1 MIPVQV
7 PGTCEVPGTDKRD
20 IMINTQALP
29 RRHEEPIPTG
39 KRVSF
44 CRCWQSATFPYC
56 DGAHKQINA
65 ETGDVLGPVVVTGV
79 AAVEAEKP
87 SE

>member
-1 MIPVQV
+1 
-7 PGTCEVPGTDKRD
+7 
-20 IMINTQALP
+20 MINTQNLP
-29 RRHEEPIPTG
+29 RRHEEQIPVG

-56 DGAHKQINA
+56 DGAHKKLNA

-79 AAVEAEKP
+79 AETSTSGADEAIQAD
-87 SE
+87 SR

>member
-1 MIPVQV
+1 V
-7 PGTCEVPGTDKRD
+7 PDTEKSD
-20 IMINTQALP
+20 IMINTQNLP
-29 RRHEEPIPTG
+29 RRHEEQIPTG

-65 ETGDVLGPVVVTGV
+65 ETGDVLGPVVVTGI
-79 AAVEAEKP
+79 AAVEAERP
-87 SE
+87 FE

>member
-1 MIPVQV
+1 
-7 PGTCEVPGTDKRD
+7 
-20 IMINTQALP
+20 MINTQDLP
-29 RRHEEPIPTG
+29 RRHEEPIPVG

-56 DGAHKQINA
+56 DGAHKKINA

-79 AAVEAEKP
+79 AETSTSGAEEAVQANGR
-87 SE
+87 

>member
-1 MIPVQV
+1 
-7 PGTCEVPGTDKRD
+7 
-20 IMINTQALP
+20 MINTQNLP
-29 RRHEEPIPTG
+29 RRHEEQIPVG

-56 DGAHKQINA
+56 DGAHKKLNA

-79 AAVEAEKP
+79 AAAEESSK
-87 SE
+87 SANQQISK

>member
-1 MIPVQV
+1 
-7 PGTCEVPGTDKRD
+7 
-20 IMINTQALP
+20 MINTQKLP
-29 RRHEEPIPTG
+29 RRHEEQIPAG

-44 CRCWQSATFPYC
+44 CRCWQSKEFPYC
-56 DGAHKQINA
+56 DKTHMRINA

-79 AAVEAEKP
+79 AAAEDQKP

>member
-1 MIPVQV
+1 MVADHGSPV
-7 PGTCEVPGTDKRD
+7 PGAYEGD
-20 IMINTQALP
+20 IMINTQNLP
-29 RRHEEPIPTG
+29 RRHEEQIPTG
-39 KRVSF
+39 KRVKF

-56 DGAHKQINA
+56 DDAHKQINA

-79 AAVEAEKP
+79 AAVEDQAP

>member
-1 MIPVQV
+1 
-7 PGTCEVPGTDKRD
+7 
-20 IMINTQALP
+20 MINTQALP
-29 RRHEEPIPTG
+29 RRHEEQIPAG

-56 DGAHKQINA
+56 DGAHKKINA

-79 AAVEAEKP
+79 AAWKKKP
-87 SE
+87 TQINK

>member
-1 MIPVQV
+1 MR
-7 PGTCEVPGTDKRD
+7 EN
-20 IMINTQALP
+20 IMINSQNLP
-29 RRHEEPIPTG
+29 RRHEEQIPAG
-39 KRVSF
+39 KRVKF

-56 DGAHKQINA
+56 DDAHKQINA

-79 AAVEAEKP
+79 AAVEDQAP

>member
-1 MIPVQV
+1 MILLQV
-7 PGTCEVPGTDKRD
+7 PGTCEVPGTYGRD
-20 IMINTQALP
+20 TMINTQNLP

-79 AAVEAEKP
+79 AGKEEHDDK
-87 SE
+87 

>member
-1 MIPVQV
+1 VSGAGRV
-7 PGTCEVPGTDKRD
+7 SATEKSD
-20 IMINTQALP
+20 IMINTQNLP

-79 AAVEAEKP
+79 PAVEDQER